1 MKDKSIKAMLARPI
15 AVSPVFIQLTG
26 SHSGAIFLSQAIYWE
41 ETMGKEYYKTNESWQ
56 DELYMTK
63 RTLESARKKCSK
75 YVTVTKKGIP
85 ARNFYK
91 IEWEKLKEDL
101 ANTEPPERNK
111 TVPTVGHK
119 TVPTVGHKTVPTVG
133 HKTVPT
139 NTETTTKITK
149 KTTTKF
155 FSNEKSESVDSVKG
169 KKANSVNDRLDENKE
184 LSEKEEITPPKNSA
198 KSPPTALAL
207 AYKFCTEFKL
217 PIMNNTVFKSKMKAL
232 SKLMDDD
239 SEKIDMYFATLAK
252 LQDQEC
258 IDDPFCP
265 KVYNA
270 LDIYSKYNNIRTYYA
285 SKMKEAAAK
294 MSTVEEL
301 MNKQAGRQWEI

>member
-1 MKDKSIKAMLARPI
+1 MEGKVSVKIKMQFDPDI
-15 AVSPVFIQLTG
+15 A
-26 SHSGAIFLSQAIYWE
+26 
-41 ETMGKEYYKTNESWQ
+41 K
-56 DELYMTK
+56 
-63 RTLESARKKCSK
+63 
-75 YVTVTKKGIP
+75 
-85 ARNFYK
+85 
-91 IEWEKLKEDL
+91 
-101 ANTEPPERNK
+101 
-111 TVPTVGHK
+111 
-119 TVPTVGHKTVPTVG
+119 
-133 HKTVPT
+133 
-139 NTETTTKITK
+139 ETTTKITK

-155 FSNEKSESVDSVKG
+155 FSNEKSESVDSVKS

-270 LDIYSKYNNIRTYYA
+270 LDIYSKYNNVRTYYA

>member
-1 MKDKSIKAMLARPI
+1 MEETEKQEREDRFVIIRFDILTNKNLTQSEKLVYARICGFKKYFESKEVCSEMLGVSKDTVIKAKQKLLKLGYIRELENTGRGKIYQPVYDI
-15 AVSPVFIQLTG
+15 ETRVVKSTSQSGKKLPVRVVKSTTIEERESKERVNSVS
-26 SHSGAIFLSQAIYWE
+26 
-41 ETMGKEYYKTNESWQ
+41 
-56 DELYMTK
+56 
-63 RTLESARKKCSK
+63 
-75 YVTVTKKGIP
+75 
-85 ARNFYK
+85 
-91 IEWEKLKEDL
+91 
-101 ANTEPPERNK
+101 
-111 TVPTVGHK
+111 
-119 TVPTVGHKTVPTVG
+119 
-133 HKTVPT
+133 
-139 NTETTTKITK
+139 
-149 KTTTKF
+149 
-155 FSNEKSESVDSVKG
+155 SNEELA
-169 KKANSVNDRLDENKE
+169 KANSESFSLIRKKASKGSRVSKN
-184 LSEKEEITPPKNSA
+184 LSECKNPVEKNTPPKNSA
-198 KSPPTALAL
+198 KSPPTSLAL

-270 LDIYSKYNNIRTYYA
+270 LDIYSKYNNVRTYYA
-285 SKMKEAAAK
+285 SKMKEAVAK

>member
-1 MKDKSIKAMLARPI
+1 
-15 AVSPVFIQLTG
+15 
-26 SHSGAIFLSQAIYWE
+26 
-41 ETMGKEYYKTNESWQ
+41 
-56 DELYMTK
+56 
-63 RTLESARKKCSK
+63 
-75 YVTVTKKGIP
+75 
-85 ARNFYK
+85 
-91 IEWEKLKEDL
+91 
-101 ANTEPPERNK
+101 
-111 TVPTVGHK
+111 
-119 TVPTVGHKTVPTVG
+119 
-133 HKTVPT
+133 
-139 NTETTTKITK
+139 
-149 KTTTKF
+149 
-155 FSNEKSESVDSVKG
+155 
-169 KKANSVNDRLDENKE
+169 
-184 LSEKEEITPPKNSA
+184 
-198 KSPPTALAL
+198 
-207 AYKFCTEFKL
+207 
-217 PIMNNTVFKSKMKAL
+217 MNNTVFKSKMKAL